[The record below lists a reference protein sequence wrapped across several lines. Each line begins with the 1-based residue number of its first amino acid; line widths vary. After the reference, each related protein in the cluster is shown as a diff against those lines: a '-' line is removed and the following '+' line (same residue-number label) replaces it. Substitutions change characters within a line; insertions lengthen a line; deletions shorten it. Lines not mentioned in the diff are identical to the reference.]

1 MKSEKNTQP
10 SLTQKLKTDDAF
22 QAGFIA
28 IFFTVGILGHVFL
41 PDWMVILTPPVL
53 WAYGLLVA
61 AFAAAGVP
69 MDGLRSREDAA
80 LRASQKRARLRL
92 IVWIVLTYAVTF
104 ALEAIGT
111 ATGLVFGP
119 YDYGNVLGVMVLAVP
134 VVIGF
139 NWVLVV
145 LGALRIVQRLPWW
158 AAIPG
163 AAVLT
168 TAFDFLMETG
178 GYSPGILD
186 LALGRHPAP
195 ELSGLVLDIL
205 YGGGGLSCSADP
217 NSVQT
222 AGVLHAD
229 SSGVFRGNQNNCPGF
244 SLIGCDIHS
253 RLGRRHRH
261 TNSYQ
266 IMS

>member
-1 MKSEKNTQP
+1 
-10 SLTQKLKTDDAF
+10 
-22 QAGFIA
+22 
-28 IFFTVGILGHVFL
+28 
-41 PDWMVILTPPVL
+41 MVILTPPVL

-168 TAFDFLMETG
+168 TAFDFLMEPAAIHL
-178 GYSPGILD
+178 GYWTWHWDGIPPQNY
-186 LALGRHPAP
+186 LAWFLISFTAAVAYRALRIRIPSKLPAYYMLIQAVFFAAIRIIARVS
-195 ELSGLVLDIL
+195 LS
-205 YGGGGLSCSADP
+205 
-217 NSVQT
+217 
-222 AGVLHAD
+222 
-229 SSGVFRGNQNNCPGF
+229 
-244 SLIGCDIHS
+244 
-253 RLGRRHRH
+253 
-261 TNSYQ
+261 
-266 IMS
+266 

>member
-168 TAFDFLMETG
+168 TAFDFLMEPAAIHL
-178 GYSPGILD
+178 GYWTWHWDGIPPQNY
-186 LALGRHPAP
+186 LAWFLISFTAAVAYRALRIRIPSKLPAYYMLIQAVFFAAIRIIARVS
-195 ELSGLVLDIL
+195 LS
-205 YGGGGLSCSADP
+205 
-217 NSVQT
+217 
-222 AGVLHAD
+222 
-229 SSGVFRGNQNNCPGF
+229 
-244 SLIGCDIHS
+244 
-253 RLGRRHRH
+253 
-261 TNSYQ
+261 
-266 IMS
+266 